1 MEETGQNP
9 WGERTKKMKLKGRKK
24 KNKKSNTRITENKK
38 AEDIF
43 HGKKYLGGNNKKAV
57 KVTAR

>member
-1 MEETGQNP
+1 MYQTNG
-9 WGERTKKMKLKGRKK
+9 G
-24 KNKKSNTRITENKK
+24 ITETKK

-43 HGKKYLGGNNKKAV
+43 HGKKYLGGNDTQAV

>member
-24 KNKKSNTRITENKK
+24 KNKNVTQELQKIKK
-38 AEDIF
+38 AKIYSM
-43 HGKKYLGGNNKKAV
+43 GKNI
-57 KVTAR
+57 